1 MIDHEKFIRLTL
13 KLARKGIG
21 KTATNPLV
29 GAVLVKVENGEARII
44 AKGYHTGYG
53 KPHAEVEAV
62 RRARR
67 KGITDLSDTILY
79 VNLEPCCHYGKTPPC
94 TDLIIREKIPHVVFG
109 TLDPFK
115 SVSGKG
121 AKQLQ
126 NAGVKVEYG
135 ILENKCKELNKFF
148 FKNMHAKLPWITLK
162 WAQSLDGKIAASNG
176 DSKWISSESSRRHV
190 HRLRSEFD
198 AVLIGAETVIKD
210 DPELTVR
217 MVKGRDPKRIIV
229 DGRLRMPLNAK
240 VVSDENTSKTIVL
253 TVKNS
258 NRKKI
263 EQLRKKG
270 IRVYEFSAKRHKIDL
285 KEAVKKLLKE
295 EKIASILVEGGSVI
309 HGELLKNK
317 LADDV
322 IVFIA
327 PKIIGSGIPSVSAE
341 ITKTI
346 RNALEL
352 KSVKMKCMGGDIVIQ
367 SRIVR

>member
-1 MIDHEKFIRLTL
+1 MIDHEPFIRQTL

-62 RRARR
+62 RRAKR
-67 KGITDLSDTILY
+67 KGITDLSGTILY
-79 VNLEPCCHYGKTPPC
+79 VNLEPCCHHGKTPPC

-135 ILENKCKELNKFF
+135 ILENECWELNRFF
-148 FKNMHAKLPWITLK
+148 FKNINTKLPWITLK

-190 HRLRSEFD
+190 HRLRTEFD
-198 AVLIGAETVIKD
+198 AVLVGAETVIKD

-229 DGRLRMPLNAK
+229 DGRLRMPLSAK
-240 VVSDENTSKTIVL
+240 IVNGNHVSNTIIL
-253 TVKNS
+253 TAKNS
-258 NRKKI
+258 NKKKI
-263 EQLRKKG
+263 EKLKKRG
-270 IRVYEFSAKRHKIDL
+270 VRIYELPANKFRIGL
-285 KEAVKKLLKE
+285 KTAMRLLLEE
-295 EKIASILVEGGSVI
+295 EKIASVLVEGGSVI
-309 HGELLKNK
+309 HGEFLKAG
-317 LADDV
+317 LADEAL
-322 IVFIA
+322 IFIA
-327 PKIIGSGIPSVSAE
+327 PKIIGDGISSVTGKLTAKAKVVVKLALIS
-341 ITKTI
+341 TKAIENDTLIHARII
-346 RNALEL
+346 R
-352 KSVKMKCMGGDIVIQ
+352 
-367 SRIVR
+367 